1 METKCGESTTQSC
14 LFPLYLYSDPD
25 KKDLYNR
32 PGKPAEGTPNLDTSF
47 LQALQEAYGRSVT
60 PEEIFLYVYAV
71 FYAPTYRTKYAESL
85 KIDFPRVPFTRKAE
99 LFTKVGHLGK
109 RLVDLHLLR
118 SPELDP
124 PLARLQPTGANKVEK
139 PRYSD
144 KERRVYINETQHFE
158 GVEPEVW
165 AYQIG
170 GYQVL
175 DKWLKDRKGRTLNL
189 DDITHYCRVVT
200 ALAKTI
206 EIQAE
211 IDVLYPEIEQD
222 IIIIERP
229 SDT

>member
-1 METKCGESTTQSC
+1 MTSSRQRNYVSSPSTSIPIPTRKTCITALASQ
-14 LFPLYLYSDPD
+14 PKGP
-25 KKDLYNR
+25 
-32 PGKPAEGTPNLDTSF
+32 PNLDTSF

-60 PEEIFLYVYAV
+60 PEEIFLYGYAV

-85 KIDFPRVPFTRKAE
+85 KINFPRVPFTASQEQFAKAA
-99 LFTKVGHLGK
+99 HLGR
-109 RLVDLHLLR
+109 RLVDLHLMR

-144 KERRVYINETQHFE
+144 NERRVYINETQHFE

-189 DDITHYCRVVT
+189 DDITHYCHVVT

-222 IIIIERP
+222 IIIIERA